1 MKKLIQ
7 LTIATM
13 IACFIFSACQ
23 PTLSDANRDSIE
35 KELIEFT
42 YDIFDR
48 FNNRDTATVYTYYS
62 NDFSMLSR
70 GENRIPSRDV
80 WEEMKASAKENIVT
94 RDETVYEVLDPWVEV
109 YASNVANVCY
119 KYTRTTTFENGVTI
133 TRSSACTWTM
143 VKENGHWK
151 IKHAAIS
158 SGKDYFRA
166 VEGDEVWVLSNK
178 VAADKKDIFEEFMF
192 DILIKQSQK
201 LGGIF
206 AQNLSQVRI
215 LRPTTINEDGTY
227 SYIFLMDPVT
237 KGANYNIMHY
247 LTQMYDKEEAVEKM
261 KIFSESLV
269 EPQSR
274 LIVEQTRQ

>member
-7 LTIATM
+7 LTISTM

-23 PTLSDANRDSIE
+23 PTLSDANSDSIE

-48 FNNRDTATVYTYYS
+48 FNNRDTATVYTFYS
-62 NDFSMLSR
+62 DDFSMLSR

-109 YASNVANVCY
+109 YTSNVANVCY
-119 KYTRTTTFENGVTI
+119 KYTSTTTFENGVTN

-143 VKENGHWK
+143 VKENGNWK

-192 DILIKQSQK
+192 DILIQQSQE

-206 AQNLSQVRI
+206 AQSLNQFRI

-247 LTQMYDKEEAVEKM
+247 LTQMYDKEEAAEKM
-261 KIFSESLV
+261 KMFSESLV